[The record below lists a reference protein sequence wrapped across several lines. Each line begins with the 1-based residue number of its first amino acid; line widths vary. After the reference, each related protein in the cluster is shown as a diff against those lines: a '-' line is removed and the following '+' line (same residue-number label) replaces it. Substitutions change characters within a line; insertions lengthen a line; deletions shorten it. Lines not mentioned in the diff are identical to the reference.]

1 MVLTLMWLLA
11 MELTMDKVT
20 MVTTMMTVRKMETT
34 ITDLILLL
42 LLLLMLMLTLRVLKV
57 KKRLMTAAM
66 TTVRLLKKTM
76 LALLLG

>member
-11 MELTMDKVT
+11 MELMMDKVI
-20 MVTTMMTVRKMETT
+20 MVTTMMTVGKMKTA

-57 KKRLMTAAM
+57 KKRLMTTAM
-66 TTVRLLKKTM
+66 TTVRLLEKTM

>member
-66 TTVRLLKKTM
+66 TTVRLLKNTM